1 MERGAALSL
10 DAPQNVVARSLSAID
25 RRILELENTL
35 SEDDSEDGANDN
47 NDAVPPPPLL
57 PASAAHGSVDS
68 AACGSWTDM
77 LKARARAEGR
87 ELPVGLVAALRGSG
101 ANEKAKQTKEK
112 EKTRKKKKKKQKTS
126 DESADAALPAV
137 PAVPSKSGVPAVLWC
152 DCCRIQVNSEAL
164 MREHLQGK
172 RHILAARVH
181 DARAEARYCEA
192 CEIVFT
198 GPAQL
203 MEHCKGK
210 KHKVA
215 ARERGVQ

>member
-1 MERGAALSL
+1 
-10 DAPQNVVARSLSAID
+10 
-25 RRILELENTL
+25 
-35 SEDDSEDGANDN
+35 
-47 NDAVPPPPLL
+47 
-57 PASAAHGSVDS
+57 
-68 AACGSWTDM
+68 M

-112 EKTRKKKKKKQKTS
+112 EKTRKKKKKKQKIS
-126 DESADAALPAV
+126 DESVDAAL

-192 CEIVFT
+192 CDIVFT

-210 KHKVA
+210 KHKAA
-215 ARERGVQ
+215 AREKGVQ